1 MVRSVLLL
9 RAVAPSL
16 LQRSPGLERSTL
28 TLACPAA
35 PATHEEMRA
44 ARLPISFRDGCAGLL
59 IPLNK
64 CRQANMYMPFRCGH
78 ERHEYEKWCVQHAVP
93 ALVASC
99 NTLPNSRTRPCSPP
113 LFSMYIEHLKQVK
126 AKLDGQ

>member
-1 MVRSVLLL
+1 MGGDDFD
-9 RAVAPSL
+9 APY
-16 LQRSPGLERSTL
+16 
-28 TLACPAA
+28 A

-78 ERHEYEKWCVQHAVP
+78 ERHEYEKWCVSESAP
-93 ALVASC
+93 
-99 NTLPNSRTRPCSPP
+99 TPPIKWRPLLSSLSP
-113 LFSMYIEHLKQVK
+113 S
-126 AKLDGQ
+126 